1 MVNSNLGWLEE
12 DSLRKRSQIRKES
25 GREEPELSCRLD
37 QAKLYNTLHLRFYS
51 ETPHTFC

>member
-12 DSLRKRSQIRKES
+12 DSLRKGSQIRKES

-51 ETPHTFC
+51 EIPHTFC

>member
-12 DSLRKRSQIRKES
+12 DSLSKRSQIQKES

-37 QAKLYNTLHLRFYS
+37 QAKRYNTSHLRFYS
-51 ETPHTFC
+51 ETPHTFY